1 MASRTGKDVRFR
13 GGGRIANSFA
23 TDHENGG
30 DKATGAVGA
39 IFAAGLLRTSFILLR
54 RSHADGQCVDAE
66 RMAAIHPDWR
76 HIYSDVNNGEDF
88 LQERSQERTARTNT
102 NIFRTRSSTR
112 NSLEGGDR
120 TAIRF
125 ASTLE
130 ARESITTN

>member
-54 RSHADGQCVDAE
+54 RSHADGQCVNAE
-66 RMAAIHPDWR
+66 WMAPIRTSEHDN
-76 HIYSDVNNGEDF
+76 YGNVNHSETF
-88 LQERSQERTARTNT
+88 LKQ
-102 NIFRTRSSTR
+102 
-112 NSLEGGDR
+112 
-120 TAIRF
+120 
-125 ASTLE
+125 
-130 ARESITTN
+130 